1 AAADGRAVRRPGRAD
16 ARPDEC
22 RTAAHL
28 DGNPQYRAVRHAR
41 HRRGGL
47 PGRHRHGVLAAS
59 RPRRRDHRHRPA
71 AAAAAG
77 YPRNPRIRPLC
88 KPYPRPVPA
97 DGPDRRRRA
106 RLMTGISRQLLHGAA
121 GLASLLL
128 FLALWEALA
137 RALHVRPIMLPL
149 PTQIAAELATDWRW
163 YAGHAWYTLLTTV
176 GGFLAA
182 VVGGVLTAVLL
193 VGSRWFESVCYPLIV
208 ALNSVP
214 KVAVAPLFVIWLGT
228 GAEPKI
234 AIAFLIAVFAIV
246 VDTVHGLKSVPQD
259 VLDLG
264 RVLTGSRRDFC
275 FAVRLPAAL
284 PPLVTGMKVAIS
296 LALVGAIVGEFVSS
310 QRGLGYVIMS
320 AQGTF
325 DTVRVFAALFVLAL
339 MGMALF

>member
-1 AAADGRAVRRPGRAD
+1 
-16 ARPDEC
+16 
-22 RTAAHL
+22 
-28 DGNPQYRAVRHAR
+28 
-41 HRRGGL
+41 
-47 PGRHRHGVLAAS
+47 
-59 RPRRRDHRHRPA
+59 
-71 AAAAAG
+71 
-77 YPRNPRIRPLC
+77 
-88 KPYPRPVPA
+88 
-97 DGPDRRRRA
+97 
-106 RLMTGISRQLLHGAA
+106 MTGISRQLLHGAA

-163 YAGHAWYTLLTTV
+163 YAGHAWYTLLTTM

-264 RVLTGSRRDFC
+264 RVLKGSRRDF
-275 FAVRLPAAL
+275 FFKVRLPAAL
-284 PPLVTGMKVAIS
+284 PSIVTGMKVAIS

-339 MGMALF
+339 MGMALFGLLAWLERKATPWRRRDGGH